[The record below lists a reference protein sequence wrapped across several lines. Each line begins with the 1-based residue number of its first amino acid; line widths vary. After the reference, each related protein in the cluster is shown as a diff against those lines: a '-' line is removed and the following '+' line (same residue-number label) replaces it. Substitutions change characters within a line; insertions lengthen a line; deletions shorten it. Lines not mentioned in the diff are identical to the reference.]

1 MIPFPFRIIVTL
13 LLIFPF
19 LESKGQDTAGFVS
32 KPVYL
37 HASFLYDFPKSYGAS
52 AGVDLVFSSK
62 VRIVPRKDG
71 TTRKI
76 YSDWVLNGDI
86 GFYRYVMN
94 HTGVLLIGSVG
105 KRFHPGKSF
114 YVEAMFQSVAL
125 RTFYDGKVYEVDNN
139 NHVTEKNN
147 FGRFYGGAG
156 FATTLGWNLRK
167 SYSSSPPIL
176 IQCQP
181 SLWFQLPYNSFVLPH
196 FSVQATIKYPLARW
210 QTRVQLKEKVKK

>member
-1 MIPFPFRIIVTL
+1 MIPFPVRIL
-13 LLIFPF
+13 AALFLMFPF
-19 LESKGQDTAGFVS
+19 LESSGQDTAGFIA
-32 KPVYL
+32 KPVYV

-52 AGVDLVFSSK
+52 AGLDLVFSSK
-62 VRIVPRKDG
+62 VKVVSRKDG
-71 TTRKI
+71 STRTI

-114 YVEAMFQSVAL
+114 YVEALFQSVAL

-156 FATTLGWNLRK
+156 FATTLGWNIRK

-176 IQCQP
+176 VQCQP

-196 FSVQATIKYPLARW
+196 FSVQATIKYPLSHW
-210 QTRVQLKEKVKK
+210 QTKVQLKEKIKK